1 MANAKKVDEFIK
13 ETFATYSLNYSEF
26 FEEDIDE
33 ENEDLDLDL
42 EEPEYALNVPM
53 VELAAKILGVEK
65 NEILETNDNAVMK
78 WFKKYPYF
86 WHRPAFDEAYR
97 RSFHDE
103 RYDAARFLE
112 VIFETT
118 VVPDC
123 PTRYDYENVKTRLVE
138 LLKTIDQSI
147 PGTYHPNAT
156 MNSLSIHTENF
167 CHFDDIEEMVK
178 SYIDMFNRVKELF
191 FKAWD
196 NDLSAD
202 EIHEY
207 NFLVATI
214 GIQDRYYIKGYL
226 FYNILKKFIP
236 IYKSEGHTDFSA
248 YTRIY
253 HRRVLKPWKC
263 AEFTLNKD
271 LVQSFV
277 DIYPHAK
284 QEMREFALQVSK
296 FNCYFIW
303 SDARPAISSQAE
315 LDEIN
320 DVAESLGEETIS
332 FENCAKEPTQVYV
345 SKTTEELSGDDK
357 FAEQLRILSGPANLG
372 GVRVTNH
379 EYKFTANDV
388 AGLQARVFALSKN
401 QEGNL
406 HE

>member
-1 MANAKKVDEFIK
+1 MANAKKVDEFIR
-13 ETFATYSLNYSEF
+13 ETFTTYSLNYSEF

-33 ENEDLDLDL
+33 ENEDLDLDF
-42 EEPEYALNVPM
+42 EEPEYVLNVPM

-65 NEILETNDNAVMK
+65 NDILETNDDAVMK
-78 WFKKYPYF
+78 WFEKYPYF
-86 WHRPAFDEAYR
+86 GHRPVFDETYR

-103 RYDAARFLE
+103 NYDAARFLE
-112 VIFETT
+112 VVFETT
-118 VVPDC
+118 VVPNC
-123 PTRYDYENVKTRLVE
+123 PTRYDYENVKSRLVD
-138 LLKTIDQSI
+138 LLKTIEQSI
-147 PGTYHPNAT
+147 PGTYHPDAT
-156 MNSLSIHTENF
+156 MNSLSIYTENF
-167 CHFDDIEEMVK
+167 CHFDSVAEMVT

-196 NDLSAD
+196 TDLSVD

-214 GIQDRYYIKGYL
+214 GIQDRHYIKEYL
-226 FYNILKKFIP
+226 FYDILKKFVP
-236 IYKSEGHTDFSA
+236 VYKSEGHTDFSA
-248 YTRIY
+248 YARI
-253 HRRVLKPWKC
+253 HHKRVLTPWKC

-277 DIYPHAK
+277 DIYPRAK
-284 QEMREFALQVSK
+284 QEMRAFALQVSK
-296 FNCYFIW
+296 FNCYFVW
-303 SDARPAISSQAE
+303 SDARPAVSSQAE

-320 DVAESLGEETIS
+320 DVAEALGEDPIT

-345 SKTTEELSGDDK
+345 PKTSEELNGDDK
-357 FAEQLRILSGPANLG
+357 FAEQLRILSGPVNLG

-388 AGLQARVFALSKN
+388 ASLQARVFALSKN
-401 QEGNL
+401 REGNL